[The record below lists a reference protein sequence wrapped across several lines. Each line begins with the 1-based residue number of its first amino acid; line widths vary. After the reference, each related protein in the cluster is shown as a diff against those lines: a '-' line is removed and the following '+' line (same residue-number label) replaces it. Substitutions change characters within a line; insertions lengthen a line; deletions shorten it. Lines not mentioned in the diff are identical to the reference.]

1 MVCIVPILLTSAK
14 RLIYN
19 RANRAQYGEVS
30 FQTVSEDEIT
40 NVNLP
45 STQGLAEEEGM
56 LIRFGDLIIW

>member
-1 MVCIVPILLTSAK
+1 MVRTIPILLTSAK
-14 RLIYN
+14 RLICN

-45 STQGLAEEEGM
+45 SSQGLAEEEGM
-56 LIRFGDLIIW
+56 FIRFEELIIQ